1 VRFGAGAQLQLA
13 GISRAAAIVV
23 VLFACVTQ
31 LAWAQTTKMASGL
44 YEDEPIGAA
53 VPANSPTTQT
63 AVQTAARQAPP
74 KLVEPQRVILALGIV
89 LGLIFAL
96 RWIGRKYFPSIAGP
110 RGHGAVRV
118 LSRTPITPKQQVLL
132 MHVGRRVLVVADNG
146 TQMSPLSEVRDPD
159 EVAQIIGQLTNLAP
173 AGVFESTF
181 SKAQESFEEQ
191 VAGRPAVDLSVES
204 NAEPV
209 ETSAPDETAES
220 IVAARSEING
230 LMEKVRG
237 LAQQLGRTS

>member
-1 VRFGAGAQLQLA
+1 LA

-23 VLFACVTQ
+23 VALACNCQ
-31 LAWAQTTKMASGL
+31 SGWAQTTKTTSGL
-44 YEDEPIGAA
+44 YEDEPIGIAA
-53 VPANSPTTQT
+53 PASSPTTQT
-63 AVQTAARQAPP
+63 TAQTVARQAPA
-74 KLVEPQRVILALGIV
+74 KLVEPQRVILALAIV

-132 MHVGRRVLVVADNG
+132 MHVGRRVIVVADNG
-146 TQMSPLSEVRDPD
+146 TQMSPLSEIRDPD
-159 EVAQIIGQLTNLAP
+159 EVAQLIGQVTSTAP
-173 AGVFESTF
+173 AGAFESTF
-181 SKAQESFEEQ
+181 TKAQESFEEQ
-191 VAGRPAVDLSVES
+191 SSD
-204 NAEPV
+204 
-209 ETSAPDETAES
+209 TSAIEAPIESSPGSEEASDETAES

-237 LAQQLGRTS
+237 LAQQFGRTS

>member
-1 VRFGAGAQLQLA
+1 MCICQF
-13 GISRAAAIVV
+13 AA
-23 VLFACVTQ
+23 
-31 LAWAQTTKMASGL
+31 AQTTRTSAGL
-44 YEDEPIGAA
+44 YEDEPIGTAA
-53 VPANSPTTQT
+53 SANSPTTQAT
-63 AVQTAARQAPP
+63 AQAAVRQAPP
-74 KLVEPQRVILALGIV
+74 KLVEPQRVILALAIV

-146 TQMSPLSEVRDPD
+146 AQMSPLSEIRDPD
-159 EVAQIIGQLTNLAP
+159 EVAQLIGQVTNTAP
-173 AGVFESTF
+173 AGAFESTF

-191 VAGRPAVDLSVES
+191 TSEPSAVETAIGSNTES
-204 NAEPV
+204 DQ
-209 ETSAPDETAES
+209 TSAPDETAES
-220 IVAARSEING
+220 IVAAHSEING

>member
-1 VRFGAGAQLQLA
+1 MCICQF
-13 GISRAAAIVV
+13 AA
-23 VLFACVTQ
+23 
-31 LAWAQTTKMASGL
+31 AQTTRTSAGL
-44 YEDEPIGAA
+44 YEDEPIGTAA
-53 VPANSPTTQT
+53 SANSPTTQT
-63 AVQTAARQAPP
+63 TAQAAVRQAPP
-74 KLVEPQRVILALGIV
+74 KLVEPQRVILALAIV

-146 TQMSPLSEVRDPD
+146 TQMSPLSEIRDPD
-159 EVAQIIGQLTNLAP
+159 EVAQLIGQVTNTAP
-173 AGVFESTF
+173 AGAFESTF

-191 VAGRPAVDLSVES
+191 TS
-204 NAEPV
+204 EPSAV
-209 ETSAPDETAES
+209 ETAIGSNTESDQTFAPDETAES
-220 IVAARSEING
+220 IVAAHSEING